1 MKSDEYKSF
10 VSKTLED
17 QCNLELKDD
26 EHTCKYGST
35 EDITNEMMEKGVN
48 DLELLRKIK
57 NAGIQ
62 SYLVTVTKNLQTAV
76 NEALEDAKGLLKA
89 LFEDADQTED
99 LVEAEDEATKEKV
112 LNSNIDTTNITGDP
126 KIDNSLKEKAKKNVK
141 VIIKKDKIE
150 SQVVKKAERVIK
162 NTIIKTLD
170 QFKTDRT
177 FEEFDT
183 DCFYASVEKEMENLS
198 ESLEQVIRN
207 YVYGHLNEDIETEA
221 KKKVAGKPTEALPEF
236 VERSNDELLGGI
248 THAIENAKENISTI
262 YAACAP
268 TTRVVEY
275 LKKHNIGD
283 AKCYSE
289 IEKLP
294 YCAIVMAKRSMEVDG
309 ETILG
314 QKGNKALTDQSVNAV
329 LNRIFGSKNKL
340 PTINCKT

>member
-1 MKSDEYKSF
+1 VKSDEYKNF

-221 KKKVAGKPTEALPEF
+221 KKVAGKPTEALPEF